1 MRDGFAVGLD
11 RHNTETSEGGRMSNV
26 RTLMLATLAMFVAAC
41 ASTPK
46 TPPAPTSADLS
57 GNWVLTTE
65 SQMGAQDSDMVVN
78 QSGSAITGTL
88 TSQLGSVD
96 YTGSV
101 EGQNVAFSFMFN
113 AQGTDL
119 KMDYA
124 GIVEGDTM
132 KGKAVFGS
140 FGEGTFTAKRKN

>member
-1 MRDGFAVGLD
+1 M
-11 RHNTETSEGGRMSNV
+11 NKI
-26 RTLMLATLAMFVAAC
+26 RTLVLASFALLIAAC
-41 ASTPK
+41 ASA
-46 TPPAPTSADLS
+46 PAPDDATPAAAAGGGPDLS

-65 SQMGAQDSDMVVN
+65 SQMGAQDSDMVVT
-78 QSGSAITGTL
+78 QSGNALTGTL
-88 TSQLGSVD
+88 SSQLGSVD

-119 KMDYA
+119 KIDYI
-124 GIVEGDTM
+124 GVVEGDTM

-140 FGEGTFTAKRKN
+140 FGEGTFTAKRKQ

>member
-1 MRDGFAVGLD
+1 
-11 RHNTETSEGGRMSNV
+11 MSKL
-26 RTLMLATLAMFVAAC
+26 RILALASLAMLIAAC
-41 ASTPK
+41 ATTPK
-46 TPPAPTSADLS
+46 PDAGTSSAPKGPDLS
-57 GNWVLTTE
+57 GDWVLTTE
-65 SQMGAQDSDMVVN
+65 SQMGAQDSDMVVK
-78 QSGSAITGTL
+78 QSGSALTGTL

-119 KMDYA
+119 KIDYT
-124 GIVEGDTM
+124 GVVEGETM

-140 FGEGTFTAKRKN
+140 FGEGTFTAKRKQ

>member
-1 MRDGFAVGLD
+1 MNKL
-11 RHNTETSEGGRMSNV
+11 
-26 RTLMLATLAMFVAAC
+26 RTLALASLALLIAAC
-41 ASTPK
+41 ASTPQSGSGGAT
-46 TPPAPTSADLS
+46 TPKGPDLS

-65 SQMGAQDSDMVVN
+65 SQMGAQDSDMVVK
-78 QSGSAITGTL
+78 QSGSALTGTL

-101 EGQNVAFSFMFN
+101 EGQNVVFSFMFN

-119 KMDYA
+119 KIDYT

-140 FGEGTFTAKRKN
+140 FGEGTFTAKRK

>member
-1 MRDGFAVGLD
+1 MKKL
-11 RHNTETSEGGRMSNV
+11 
-26 RTLMLATLAMFVAAC
+26 RTLSIASLALLIAAC
-41 ASTPK
+41 ATTPQSGSGG
-46 TPPAPTSADLS
+46 TTAPKGPDLS

-65 SQMGAQDSDMVVN
+65 SQMGAQDSDMVVK
-78 QSGSAITGTL
+78 QSGSALTGTL

-119 KMDYA
+119 KIDYT
-124 GIVEGDTM
+124 GVVEGDTM

-140 FGEGTFTAKRKN
+140 FGEGTFTAKRKQ